1 MKQLVAV
8 ALVIFLWL
16 QYTLW
21 FGQSGH
27 FAQLRLAGELDQHK
41 ERVAVLQQRN
51 RILTAEVMALKAD
64 AGALEARARRDLGMV
79 KEGEVFFFISDSA
92 L

>member
-1 MKQLVAV
+1 MRKLVAL

-16 QYTLW
+16 QYALW

-27 FAQLRLAGELDQHK
+27 FAQLRLTDELDQHK
-41 ERVAVLQQRN
+41 QRVAVLQQRN
-51 RILTAEVMALKAD
+51 RILTAQVLALRAD
-64 AGALEARARRDLGMV
+64 AGALEAHARRDLGLV
-79 KEGEVFFFISDSA
+79 KKGEVFFFISDSA